1 MKSLLPFFLLTVL
14 FADTKLGKP
23 LELSNSMPVAEALG
37 NGETLTGK
45 TVQVRG
51 KVTEVC
57 QMAGCWM
64 AIADASAPQKMIRIK
79 VEDGVIIFPKD
90 AIGKTA
96 IAEGTLTRQ
105 VLTKEEALKEL
116 QNANAQP
123 KMRAPDS
130 TCILRTLKCLD
141 PQTVCPEEHI
151 GG

>member
-1 MKSLLPFFLLTVL
+1 MKTLLPFFLVTIL

-23 LELSNSMPVAEALG
+23 LELSSSMPVAEALS
-37 NGETLTGK
+37 NGDTLTGK

-90 AIGKTA
+90 AVGKTA

-105 VLTKEEALKEL
+105 VLTKEEALKEAEHEAKE
-116 QNANAQP
+116 QGRKFNP
-123 KMRAPDS
+123 KSVKHGS
-130 TCILRTLKCLD
+130 TTYEIRGTGAILLN
-141 PQTVCPEEHI
+141 
-151 GG
+151 